1 MPPVYPSGD
10 IDREAAARQRGGCG
24 ARCEAPRAL
33 VSAVAPGSP
42 ADDAGFEPGCYVT
55 TVDGRPVRDL
65 IDWRWLAADDVME
78 LGYVDLDGDEGVVEL
93 EREEGEDWGFEFEG
107 VVFDGVRQCR
117 NACTFCFM
125 RQLPDD
131 MRSSLTLRD
140 DDFRLSFLAGTFVT
154 FTNLKPEDE
163 RRIVEQRISPLR
175 LSLHVAD
182 PEVRRRMIG
191 KHAPRHSRRVHRAA
205 GIHEAPERLRPQL
218 QRPRVVARGDGPRHS
233 VPAARSGRARQHVG
247 LPGRRVLP

>member
-24 ARCEAPRAL
+24 ALREAPRAL
-33 VSAVAPGSP
+33 VIAVAPDSP

-131 MRSSLTLRD
+131 MRSSRSPCAT
-140 DDFRLSFLAGTFVT
+140 T
-154 FTNLKPEDE
+154 
-163 RRIVEQRISPLR
+163 IS
-175 LSLHVAD
+175 A
-182 PEVRRRMIG
+182 
-191 KHAPRHSRRVHRAA
+191 
-205 GIHEAPERLRPQL
+205 
-218 QRPRVVARGDGPRHS
+218 
-233 VPAARSGRARQHVG
+233 
-247 LPGRRVLP
+247 